1 MTKGTQ
7 MPGAPTPRAGRA
19 WPPPPRGSKSWA
31 RGTTS
36 PAPAAPPSGEF
47 EAELARDLAA
57 LIECGLV
64 VPIYDRGTI
73 RYALA
78 DDVEGAPT

>member
-1 MTKGTQ
+1 MS
-7 MPGAPTPRAGRA
+7 GAPTPRAGRA

-31 RGTTS
+31 PRTPGRV
-36 PAPAAPPSGEF
+36 PAAPPSGEF
-47 EAELARDLAA
+47 EAELARDLAV
-57 LIECGLV
+57 LIESGLV

-78 DDVEGAPT
+78 GDAQEAPA

>member
-1 MTKGTQ
+1 

-19 WPPPPRGSKSWA
+19 WPPPPSGSRSWDRRTA
-31 RGTTS
+31 TRVAGP
-36 PAPAAPPSGEF
+36 PASGEF
-47 EAELARDLAA
+47 EAELARDLAI
-57 LIECGLV
+57 LIERGLV

-78 DDVEGAPT
+78 GDAEEGPP

>member
-1 MTKGTQ
+1 
-7 MPGAPTPRAGRA
+7 MPGAPTPRAGHA

-31 RGTTS
+31 DRTAS
-36 PAPAAPPSGEF
+36 RSSAAPPSGEF

-57 LIECGLV
+57 LIKCGLV

-73 RYALA
+73 RYAIA
-78 DDVEGAPT
+78 DEAPK

>member
-1 MTKGTQ
+1 MSGT
-7 MPGAPTPRAGRA
+7 PTPRAGRA
-19 WPPPPRGSKSWA
+19 WPSPPRASRSWA
-31 RGTTS
+31 DRT
-36 PAPAAPPSGEF
+36 APRVPVAPPSGEF

-78 DDVEGAPT
+78 GEPEEAPV

>member
-1 MTKGTQ
+1 

-19 WPPPPRGSKSWA
+19 WPPVPRGSRSWA
-31 RGTTS
+31 DRTATRAAS
-36 PAPAAPPSGEF
+36 PPPSGEF
-47 EAELARDLAA
+47 EAELAEDLAV

-78 DDVEGAPT
+78 GEGEETRR

>member
-1 MTKGTQ
+1 

-19 WPPPPRGSKSWA
+19 WPPPPRGSRSWTDRTVS
-31 RGTTS
+31 RGS
-36 PAPAAPPSGEF
+36 AAPPSGEF
-47 EAELARDLAA
+47 EAELARDLAV
-57 LIECGLV
+57 LVESGLV

-78 DDVEGAPT
+78 WNPEETPA

>member
-1 MTKGTQ
+1 MSGT
-7 MPGAPTPRAGRA
+7 PTPRAGRA
-19 WPPPPRGSKSWA
+19 WPPPPRGSTSWA
-31 RGTTS
+31 SRTAGRV
-36 PAPAAPPSGEF
+36 PAAPPSDEF

-57 LIECGLV
+57 LIESGLV

-78 DDVEGAPT
+78 GGAADAPA